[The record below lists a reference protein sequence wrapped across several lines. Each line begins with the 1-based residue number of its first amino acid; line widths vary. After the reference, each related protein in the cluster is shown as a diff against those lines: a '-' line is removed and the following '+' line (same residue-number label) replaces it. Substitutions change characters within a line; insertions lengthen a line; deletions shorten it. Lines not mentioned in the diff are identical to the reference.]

1 MRVAEFKFQIVTPM
15 FLGGADQK
23 AEGIR
28 PASIKGALRFWWR
41 ALNWARCWQASGQN
55 DVQALRLLHSEEA
68 RLFGLAAGWDEATK
82 KTSGGQGVFLMQVA
96 AVQAQKIEQPFSPVT
111 HGQLYLLGMGLATFK
126 DGGKCL
132 RNALQKGGT
141 FTLKLIFH
149 PQAKADDV
157 QQVKDAV
164 SAFGLLGALG
174 SRARHGLGSVALVE
188 SAALNRAEYIKAV
201 QNLLKP
207 TLLASGEAPF
217 TAFSARSRV
226 DVSATGNDVLKL
238 LDAVGREQQLY
249 RSYGKDGRV
258 NGQVA
263 ERNFKEDHHDLLK
276 VFDGN
281 FPSDAPERS
290 VFGLPHNY
298 YFSSKKDILPAKGK
312 LDVNYIATD
321 KKDGRRASPLLLH
334 IHPLRDNQ
342 FAALNILMPAQFLP
356 EGKKVQIRIKVTSNR
371 NKEEDVPANPD
382 WQILHSYLN
391 RFMDKGGETIHGQ

>member
-82 KTSGGQGVFLMQVA
+82 KTSGGQGVFLMQVVDSKVFGTA
-96 AVQAQKIEQPFSPVT
+96 LNAKEIFPDFQNGHI
-111 HGQLYLLGMGLATFK
+111 YLLGLGLAKYDKSVKQT
-126 DGGKCL
+126 L
-132 RNALQKGGT
+132 VQRNALQKGGT
-141 FTLKLIFH
+141 FTLKLVFH
-149 PQAKADDV
+149 PQATDEEVK
-157 QQVKDAV
+157 QVKDAV

-174 SRARHGLGSVALVE
+174 SRARHGLGSVASVE

-249 RSYGKDGRV
+249 RSYGQNGKV
-258 NGQVA
+258 NGQDA
-263 ERNFKEDHHDLLK
+263 ERNFADDHDLM
-276 VFDGN
+276 FDVTNGARPN
-281 FPSDAPERS
+281 QAPAR
-290 VFGLPHNY
+290 VAFGLPHNY
-298 YFSSKKDILPAKGK
+298 FFSSTKGK
-312 LDVNYIATD
+312 ADVNYAPEG
-321 KKDGRRASPLLLH
+321 KDGRRASPLLLH
-334 IHPLRDNQ
+334 IHPLGDAG
-342 FAALNILMPAQFLP
+342 FVAVHVLMPAQFLP
-356 EGKKVQIRIKVTSNR
+356 AGGQIRIKTKGSFN
-371 NKEEDVPANPD
+371 VPANPD

>member
-1 MRVAEFKFQIVTPM
+1 MKTEEFKFQIVTPM

-96 AVQAQKIEQPFSPVT
+96 AVQTQKIEQPFSPMT

-126 DGGKCL
+126 EGGKCL
-132 RNALQKGGT
+132 RNALQRGGT

-149 PQAKADDV
+149 PQAKDGDV

-164 SAFGLLGALG
+164 RAFGLLGALG
-174 SRARHGLGSVALVE
+174 SRARHGLGSVASVE

-201 QNLLKP
+201 QDLLKP

-226 DVSATGNDVLKL
+226 DVSATGNDALKL

-249 RSYGKDGRV
+249 RSFGR
-258 NGQVA
+258 NGQIGHGPIHENRMVKVNPIF
-263 ERNFKEDHHDLLK
+263 REDHDLIFNVIK
-276 VFDGN
+276 GTPPN
-281 FPSDAPERS
+281 QAPKRV

-298 YFSSKKDILPAKGK
+298 FFSSTKGK
-312 LDVNYIATD
+312 ADVNYAPEGN
-321 KKDGRRASPLLLH
+321 DGRRASPLLLH
-334 IHPLRDNQ
+334 MHPLGDAG
-342 FAALNILMPAQFLP
+342 FVAVHVLMPAQFLP
-356 EGKKVQIRIKVTSNR
+356 AGGQIRIKVGASFN
-371 NKEEDVPANPD
+371 VPVAPD
-382 WQILHSYLN
+382 WQILRNYLN
-391 RFMDKGGETIHGQ
+391 RFMDKGGETIHGK